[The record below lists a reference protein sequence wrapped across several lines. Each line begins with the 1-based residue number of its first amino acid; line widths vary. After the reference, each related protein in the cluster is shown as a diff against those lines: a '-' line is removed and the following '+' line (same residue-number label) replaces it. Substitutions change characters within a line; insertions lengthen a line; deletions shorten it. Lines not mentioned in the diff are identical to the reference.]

1 MIMYNKFF
9 KRLLDILIALCVL
22 PFVLLVILIVAP
34 FIYFEDRGSV
44 FYLAKRRGRHGKIFN
59 MYKLRSMVVNAPDIR
74 NKDNSTYNSPDDP
87 RITKI
92 GKFMRKTSIDEL
104 PQFINVLTGDMSI
117 IGPRP
122 VTTDRPL
129 EEYDEKRKIRLEV
142 RPGITGYSQA
152 YFRNSISNEEKLETD
167 ALYACNVTF
176 LGDVKIIFATMN
188 TVVFRKNIY
197 NKRN

>member
-1 MIMYNKFF
+1 MYNKFF
-9 KRLLDILIALCVL
+9 KRLLDILISLCVL

-34 FIYFEDRGSV
+34 FIYIEDRGSV
-44 FYLAKRRGRHGKIFN
+44 FYLAKRRGRHGKIFS

-74 NKDNSTYNSPDDP
+74 NKDNSTYNSSDDP

-92 GKFMRKTSIDEL
+92 GKFTRKTSIDEL
-104 PQFINVLTGDMSI
+104 PQFINVLLGDMSI

-129 EEYDEKRKIRLEV
+129 EEYDEKRKVRLEV

-152 YFRNSISNEEKLETD
+152 YFRNSISNEEKLEKD
-167 ALYACNVTF
+167 ALYARNVTF
-176 LGDVKIIFATMN
+176 LGDIKIIFATIN

-197 NKRN
+197 NKENK

>member
-1 MIMYNKFF
+1 MYNKFF
-9 KRLLDILIALCVL
+9 KRLLDILISLCVL
-22 PFVLLVILIVAP
+22 PFMLLVILIVAP
-34 FIYFEDRGSV
+34 FIYIEDRGSV
-44 FYLAKRRGRHGKIFN
+44 FYLAKRRGRHGKIFS

-74 NKDNSTYNSPDDP
+74 NKDNSTYNSSDDP

-104 PQFINVLTGDMSI
+104 PQFINVLLGDMSI

-129 EEYDEKRKIRLEV
+129 EEYDEKRKVRLEV

-152 YFRNSISNEEKLETD
+152 YFRNSISNEEKLKKD
-167 ALYACNVTF
+167 ALYARNVTF
-176 LGDVKIIFATMN
+176 LGDIKIIFATIN

-197 NKRN
+197 NKENK